1 MTSSSSSELNGPFFL
16 STAPSRSAHRTGG
29 GGHAKGRWSLR
40 GSGLGLGVGPA
51 GGAKAGRGGS
61 LRAAR
66 LRAAPAERCGRTA
79 LGPLGV
85 LRGVSRRGGL
95 HAGLRRSFPARRGLR
110 AARGGAEPLAHLCGV
125 FLVPGRGAARRQR
138 PDNTAPSRRTARQ
151 GAVRGR
157 CGTHPSA
164 PSGSSCASSSIRSTS
179 AWHEKGAGS
188 QRSST
193 QEPGGGRQP
202 RTARGRGAPP
212 ARERRRTPQTAPPPP
227 RLPAPPGPRRAPNS
241 PPPPPHPPVP
251 SAPPAPHTVVAAARH
266 GPALP
271 AALSPRPAARLLQS
285 RDGRE
290 PPCK

>member
-51 GGAKAGRGGS
+51 GEAKAGRGGS

-125 FLVPGRGAARRQR
+125 FLIPGRGAARRQR
-138 PDNTAPSRRTARQ
+138 PDNTAPRRRTARQ

-202 RTARGRGAPP
+202 RTAR
-212 ARERRRTPQTAPPPP
+212 ERRRTPRTAPPPP
-227 RLPAPPGPRRAPNS
+227 RLPAPPGPPGPRRAPNS
-241 PPPPPHPPVP
+241 PPSP
-251 SAPPAPHTVVAAARH
+251 SP
-266 GPALP
+266 GPLRP
-271 AALSPRPAARLLQS
+271 PRPAHRRRRRPPWPRAS
-285 RDGRE
+285 RRSQ
-290 PPCK
+290 PPPGSAAPPVT

>member
-51 GGAKAGRGGS
+51 GEAKAGRGGS

-138 PDNTAPSRRTARQ
+138 PDNTAPRRRTARQ

-202 RTARGRGAPP
+202 RTAR
-212 ARERRRTPQTAPPPP
+212 ERRRTPRTAPPPP
-227 RLPAPPGPRRAPNS
+227 RFPPLSAPARQRGSSSHVTAASPHVNKTAGTGGPRLKGAPAPPAGTARRR
-241 PPPPPHPPVP
+241 PPPPPLGRRGRRSVL
-251 SAPPAPHTVVAAARH
+251 A
-266 GPALP
+266 
-271 AALSPRPAARLLQS
+271 SPL
-285 RDGRE
+285 
-290 PPCK
+290 

>member
-40 GSGLGLGVGPA
+40 GSGLGLGVGPV

-125 FLVPGRGAARRQR
+125 FLIPGRGAARRQR
-138 PDNTAPSRRTARQ
+138 PDNTAPRRRTARQ

-202 RTARGRGAPP
+202 RTAR
-212 ARERRRTPQTAPPPP
+212 ERRRTPRTAPPPP
-227 RLPAPPGPRRAPNS
+227 RLPAPPGPPGPRRAPNS
-241 PPPPPHPPVP
+241 PPSP
-251 SAPPAPHTVVAAARH
+251 SP
-266 GPALP
+266 GPLRP
-271 AALSPRPAARLLQS
+271 PRPAHRRRRRPPWPRAS
-285 RDGRE
+285 RRSQ
-290 PPCK
+290 PPPGSAAPPVT